1 MSETRKPLRLIVPSV
16 DAVTTTSNSA
26 PLTAAHRPYRMGGV
40 TVALLTLTAALA
52 TSTSYVIQPELTE
65 VARDLGSS
73 VSTISVAAGSA
84 IVGYLVGLV
93 LLVPLVDHLRSN
105 LLGVGL
111 FVSGVCASTGAQ
123 MSTLAGKHA
132 SPKHRGRALG
142 TVTAGISAGILL
154 GRILGGAMAEQ
165 LGWRHMLLVVAA
177 ACVAVGLTALGA
189 LPPAEIH
196 ASESYRTVLRSMPA
210 LLRSERRLRIAAT
223 SGALWFFAFSLVWVS
238 VSLAL
243 SLPPLNLSPAAV
255 GLYSLAGLAG
265 ILATRIA
272 GALADRHGSPRVVLV
287 GLALAFACAITM
299 SFSLQLTPVLL
310 VSLALFDAGL
320 FAAQVANQSR
330 VLSLDPSRPAKFNST
345 YMAVYFIGG
354 TAGTAVGG
362 SLVSWIGWPGAASI
376 AAAAITIAALI
387 TRLAQSKH
395 RPGA

>member
-1 MSETRKPLRLIVPSV
+1 
-16 DAVTTTSNSA
+16 
-26 PLTAAHRPYRMGGV
+26 
-40 TVALLTLTAALA
+40 
-52 TSTSYVIQPELTE
+52 
-65 VARDLGSS
+65 
-73 VSTISVAAGSA
+73 
-84 IVGYLVGLV
+84 
-93 LLVPLVDHLRSN
+93 
-105 LLGVGL
+105 
-111 FVSGVCASTGAQ
+111 
-123 MSTLAGKHA
+123 
-132 SPKHRGRALG
+132 
-142 TVTAGISAGILL
+142 
-154 GRILGGAMAEQ
+154 MAEQ